1 MQKTK
6 EVTTNTGLVPGHN
19 IRVRE
24 LAPIMGM
31 SKNTIWRLAR
41 EGKFP
46 KPLKIS
52 EKITVWE
59 TNAVIKWLASKAVV

>member
-6 EVTTNTGLVPGHN
+6 DVTTNTGLVPGHN

-31 SKNTIWRLAR
+31 SKNTISDTQ
-41 EGKFP
+41 
-46 KPLKIS
+46 IS
-52 EKITVWE
+52 RILSRPHFEYH
-59 TNAVIKWLASKAVV
+59 A